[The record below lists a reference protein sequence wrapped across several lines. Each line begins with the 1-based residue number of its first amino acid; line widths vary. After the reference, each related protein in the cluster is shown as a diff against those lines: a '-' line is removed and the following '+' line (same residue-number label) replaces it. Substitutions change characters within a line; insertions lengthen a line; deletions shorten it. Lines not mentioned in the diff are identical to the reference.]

1 MNPKQVRLLSLACLF
16 VLCANS
22 LTVMAQGLVKK
33 RTEPDAQER
42 TVWVQK
48 EGEGGQ
54 PVVHILGP
62 DGMIIQGQA
71 TAGRQVEM
79 IVEPA
84 GVGGGGSFGFIA
96 NEMSFDT
103 KLVKGLPFSAV
114 AVNESTQTLSD
125 GNRIVRRTSSS
136 LYRDSEGRTR
146 REQVLNSVGPY
157 TAGGNT
163 LQRVFINDPVSGTNY
178 VLDPKSLTAQ
188 KFAPNRFGQIT
199 VPDVKINAV
208 VGPGAIKVSGG
219 VLQTNALKKVQPS
232 YPAIAKAAGAEGTVQ
247 VQVTIDESGKVTA
260 AEVIS
265 GHPLLR
271 DAALDA
277 AKGWVFKPTELSG
290 TAVKAQGT
298 LTFNFTLDKGNPGDL
313 PPPPPPAPVPTGV
326 TLPRT
331 AFAGGVKTE
340 SRTESLGIQKIDG
353 IDAEGTR
360 TVNTIPAGALGNE
373 RPIDIISERWFSPE
387 LQIVVLTR
395 HSDPRTGESVY
406 RLENINRSEPHA
418 DLFRVPSDYS
428 VTEPRPAMA
437 MPAMKKRDQ

>member
-1 MNPKQVRLLSLACLF
+1 MNRKLVRLLGLACLLALSAQS
-16 VLCANS
+16 V
-22 LTVMAQGLVKK
+22 TVMAQVAVK
-33 RTEPDAQER
+33 RAEQGAQER
-42 TVWVQK
+42 TVWVEKQV
-48 EGEGGQ
+48 EGGQ
-54 PVVHILGP
+54 AVVHILGP
-62 DGMIIQGQA
+62 DGMIIQEKQA
-71 TAGRQVEM
+71 GPGRQVEM

-84 GVGGGGSFGFIA
+84 GVGAGTFGFVA

-114 AVNESTQTLSD
+114 AINESTQTLSD
-125 GNRIVRRTSSS
+125 GNRIVRRTSSGI
-136 LYRDSEGRTR
+136 YRDSEGRTR

-157 TAGGNT
+157 TAGGNSV
-163 LQRVFINDPVSGTNY
+163 QRVFINDPGTGNNY
-178 VLDPKSLTAQ
+178 VLDPKTLTAQ

-199 VPDVKINAV
+199 MRDVKIDAV
-208 VGPGAIKVSGG
+208 IAATAIKVSGG
-219 VLQTNALKKVQPS
+219 VLQGLAVKKIQPS

-277 AKGWVFKPTELSG
+277 AKGWAFKPTELSG

-298 LTFNFTLDKGNPGDL
+298 LTFNFTLEKSNLGDGEKQA
-313 PPPPPPAPVPTGV
+313 PPAPAAPAAIA
-326 TLPRT
+326 LPRT
-331 AFAGGVKTE
+331 VFAGGVKTE

-395 HSDPRTGESVY
+395 HSDPRTGENVY
-406 RLENINRSEPHA
+406 RLENVNRSEPHA

-428 VTEPRPAMA
+428 VSEPRPAPLPMMRKVA
-437 MPAMKKRDQ
+437 Q